1 MATLQKIRSKGP
13 LLVVVIGLALFAFI
27 AGDAWKAIAPHQSQD
42 AGEVDG
48 ETLSAQDYQ
57 AMVEEYT
64 EVMKLSN
71 GLTSLNDEQTAQ
83 VKDMVWQTYVNNKLI
98 ENEAKKLG
106 LVVTDAEVQAII
118 NAGSHPLLQQL
129 PFRNE
134 QTGMFDKD
142 LLKKFLVDYSKMDR
156 NSMPSQYLEYYDGI
170 YSLWSFIE
178 KNITTTRLAEKY
190 YTLISKA
197 MFSNP
202 VEAKA
207 SFDAR
212 VNQMDLLV
220 AAVPYSSVADSTI
233 SIKES
238 ELKDLY
244 NKKKEQFK
252 QYAETRDIKYVDFQ
266 VVASPEDRAALDAE
280 MAEYTQQLGETNSD
294 YTSFI
299 RSTGSSAAYV
309 DVFAKKNAFPADVAA
324 RIDSAA
330 VGSVYGPYYN
340 VNDNSLNSFKVVAK
354 TAAADSVEFR
364 QIQVVAETPEKIKTL
379 ADSIYTAIKA
389 GADFAEIAKKYGQT
403 GEANWM
409 TSAQYEGAQLDGDNL
424 KYINAINSI
433 GVGETQNVEL
443 AQGNVIVNVTNKK
456 STVDKY
462 KVAVIKRTID
472 FSKDTYNKAY
482 NNFSQFVA
490 ANGSL
495 DKVVA
500 NAEEAGYKLYDRA
513 DLASSEHNIGGIR
526 GTKEALKWV
535 FSAKEGEVSGLYE
548 CGDNDHLMVVA
559 VEGINREGY
568 APIKKVQDLLR
579 SEILRDKK
587 AEKIMADMKA
597 AGAASFAQYKAL
609 PNAVSDS
616 VKHVTFSAPAYIA
629 SLRSSEPLVGAYAS
643 VAELNKVSA
652 PVKGTAGVL
661 VMQLYAK
668 DKLNETFDAK
678 EEESSLQGLYQ
689 RLSSRISN
697 DLYLKANV
705 KDLRYKFF

>member
-568 APIKKVQDLLR
+568 APIKKVQDFLR

>member
-1 MATLQKIRSKGP
+1 
-13 LLVVVIGLALFAFI
+13 LVVVIGLALFAFI

-233 SIKES
+233 SVKES

-513 DLASSEHNIGGIR
+513 DLASSEHNIGGVR
-526 GTKEALKWV
+526 GTKEALKWL

-548 CGDNDHLMVVA
+548 CGNNDHLMVVA

-568 APIKKVQDLLR
+568 APIKKVQDFLR

>member
-1 MATLQKIRSKGP
+1 
-13 LLVVVIGLALFAFI
+13 
-27 AGDAWKAIAPHQSQD
+27 
-42 AGEVDG
+42 
-48 ETLSAQDYQ
+48 
-57 AMVEEYT
+57 
-64 EVMKLSN
+64 
-71 GLTSLNDEQTAQ
+71 
-83 VKDMVWQTYVNNKLI
+83 
-98 ENEAKKLG
+98 
-106 LVVTDAEVQAII
+106 
-118 NAGSHPLLQQL
+118 
-129 PFRNE
+129 
-134 QTGMFDKD
+134 
-142 LLKKFLVDYSKMDR
+142 
-156 NSMPSQYLEYYDGI
+156 
-170 YSLWSFIE
+170 
-178 KNITTTRLAEKY
+178 
-190 YTLISKA
+190 
-197 MFSNP
+197 
-202 VEAKA
+202 
-207 SFDAR
+207 
-212 VNQMDLLV
+212 
-220 AAVPYSSVADSTI
+220 
-233 SIKES
+233 
-238 ELKDLY
+238 
-244 NKKKEQFK
+244 
-252 QYAETRDIKYVDFQ
+252 
-266 VVASPEDRAALDAE
+266 
-280 MAEYTQQLGETNSD
+280 
-294 YTSFI
+294 
-299 RSTGSSAAYV
+299 
-309 DVFAKKNAFPADVAA
+309 
-324 RIDSAA
+324 
-330 VGSVYGPYYN
+330 
-340 VNDNSLNSFKVVAK
+340 
-354 TAAADSVEFR
+354 
-364 QIQVVAETPEKIKTL
+364 VVAETPEKIKTL

-568 APIKKVQDLLR
+568 APIKKVQDFLR